1 MAVMTA
7 GRKFWHPNRLDR
19 GCAMQV
25 LVGVDSKDLGGRGVG
40 ADGSADHWSTD
51 QKGSSGRDS
60 WIFVEGV
67 LWVVRAGFLA

>member
-1 MAVMTA
+1 
-7 GRKFWHPNRLDR
+7 
-19 GCAMQV
+19 MQV
-25 LVGVDSKDLGGRGVG
+25 LFGVDSKDLGGRGVG

-51 QKGSSGRDS
+51 QKGSSERDS